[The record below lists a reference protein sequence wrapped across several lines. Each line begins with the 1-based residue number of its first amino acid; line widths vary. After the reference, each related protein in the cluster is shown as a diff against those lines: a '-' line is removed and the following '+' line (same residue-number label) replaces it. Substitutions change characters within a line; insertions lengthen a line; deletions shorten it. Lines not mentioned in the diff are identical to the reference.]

1 MIDITTHSL
10 ADVERQLRSVLSP
23 DQFLCVGQLL
33 DGDHEPPPG
42 NRPFVQLAYGDID
55 PAFLDLAL
63 GYADIANTGGAV
75 GLDGSFC
82 PIRQK
87 LDLVVFPL
95 SELEKHLEQNLETMV
110 SALRAQGEPTRFLTA
125 LHQYSSAEEL
135 LVAGLLACILF
146 ARQHHQALC
155 VRW

>member
-1 MIDITTHSL
+1 MIDINTHSH
-10 ADVERQLRSVLSP
+10 AEVERQLRSVLSP
-23 DQFLCVGQLL
+23 DQFLFVEPLL
-33 DGDHEPPPG
+33 DHDHEPPAG
-42 NRPFVQLAYGDID
+42 NRPFVQLAYDDID

-63 GYADIANTGGAV
+63 GYADIAKTGGAV
-75 GLDGSFC
+75 GLDGSFS
-82 PIRQK
+82 PVRQG
-87 LDLVVFPL
+87 LEFVVFPL
-95 SELEKHLEQNLETMV
+95 SGFEKHLEQNLETMV

-125 LHQYSSAEEL
+125 HHQYPSAEEL